1 MNLLIREITQY
12 DDQQIA
18 FIIRSVLK
26 EFKADKPGTVY
37 FDPTTDHLFTLFQ
50 TPRSK
55 YFIAELNNE
64 MIGGAGVFPTPNL
77 PQGYCELVK
86 LYLLP
91 VSRGKGFGKML
102 MEHCFISAKQLGYTH
117 MYLESMPELSIAI
130 GLYEK
135 CGFKPLKSSLGDS
148 SHFGCDIWML
158 KEL

>member
-1 MNLLIREITQY
+1 MAKHDN
-12 DDQQIA
+12 QQIA

-37 FDPTTDHLFTLFQ
+37 FDPTTDDLFTLFK

-55 YFIAELNNE
+55 YFIAELENE
-64 MIGGAGVFPTPNL
+64 MIGGAGVFPTPDL

-91 VSRGKGFGKML
+91 GARSKGFGKIL
-102 MEHCFISAKQLGYTH
+102 MEQCFATAHQFGYTH
-117 MYLESMPELSIAI
+117 LYLESMPELSIAV

-135 CGFKPLKSSLGDS
+135 CGFKHLISPLGNS
-148 SHFGCDIWML
+148 SHFGCSIWML